1 MLKVCVCTT
10 FRLLCMEAFLAS
22 PGTAARVPRVQFA
35 AHVVSACVPGEMYV
49 VERVFRVLQ
58 CVKIWASPQPC

>member
-22 PGTAARVPRVQFA
+22 PGTVARVPRVQFP
-35 AHVVSACVPGEMYV
+35 AHVVSACVLGDMHV
-49 VERVFRVLQ
+49 DERVFHVLQ
-58 CVKIWASPQPC
+58 CVKIWALPQPC

>member
-22 PGTAARVPRVQFA
+22 PGTVARVPRVQFA
-35 AHVVSACVPGEMYV
+35 AHVVSVCVPGDMHV

-58 CVKIWASPQPC
+58 CVKIWASPRPC

>member
-22 PGTAARVPRVQFA
+22 PGTVARVPRVQFA
-35 AHVVSACVPGEMYV
+35 AHVVSACVPRDMHV
-49 VERVFRVLQ
+49 VERVFHVLQ
-58 CVKIWASPQPC
+58 CVKICTSPQPC

>member
-22 PGTAARVPRVQFA
+22 LGTVARVPRVQFA
-35 AHVVSACVPGEMYV
+35 AHVVSAWVPGDMHV
-49 VERVFRVLQ
+49 VEPVFRVLQ
-58 CVKIWASPQPC
+58 CVKVWASPQPC